1 MLMRMPKKNCLIN
14 NKNNYTK
21 LFSYA
26 YENAKHTKLF
36 SYLQY
41 KTTSLIH
48 EDNMNKEDLWIT
60 KH

>member
-1 MLMRMPKKNCLIN
+1 MLMKMQMINYSTLMRMPRMNCST
-14 NKNNYTK
+14 NKP
-21 LFSYA
+21 
-26 YENAKHTKLF
+26 F

-48 EDNMNKEDLWIT
+48 EDNTNKEDLWIT